1 MEHADRQNVL
11 ERKIAEYQHSTDTIR
26 LVQSTP
32 ILLLVGIS
40 GAGKDTIKHKLLET
54 RKYHHI
60 ISHTTRAPRMNH
72 GTMEQNGVEYHFIS
86 LEQAEELLDRGGYIE
101 AKMYSG
107 NIYGTS
113 VSEIETAKKSG
124 KIAVTDLE
132 VQGVTEYMKMSPTVT
147 AAFILPPSYEEWR
160 RRVLKRYE
168 GGQIDQIDMQ
178 RRLDTAILELEHALA
193 TNSFHFVINKNLDE
207 TVGHVD
213 TIAHH
218 QGAPAREQEAHD
230 LAVELLS
237 KIRARI

>member
-1 MEHADRQNVL
+1 
-11 ERKIAEYQHSTDTIR
+11 
-26 LVQSTP
+26 
-32 ILLLVGIS
+32 
-40 GAGKDTIKHKLLET
+40 
-54 RKYHHI
+54 
-60 ISHTTRAPRMNH
+60 MNH
-72 GTMEQNGVEYHFIS
+72 GAMEQDGVEYHFIS

-113 VSEIETAKKSG
+113 VSEIETAKQSG

-132 VQGVTEYMKMSPTVT
+132 VQGVTEYMKMSSAVT
-147 AAFILPPSYEEWR
+147 AVFILPPSYEEWR

-178 RRLDTAILELEHALA
+178 RRLDTAVIELEHALA
-193 TNSFHFVINKNLDE
+193 TDYFHFVINKNLHE
-207 TVGHVD
+207 TVEQVD

-218 QGAPAREQEAHD
+218 QGAPAREQEAHG